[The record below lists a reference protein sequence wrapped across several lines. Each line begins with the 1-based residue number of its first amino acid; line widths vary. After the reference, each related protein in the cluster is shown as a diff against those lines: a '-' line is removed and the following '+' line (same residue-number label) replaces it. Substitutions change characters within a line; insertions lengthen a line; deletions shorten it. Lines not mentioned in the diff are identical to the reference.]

1 MRKKY
6 RPKGVR
12 LDVMAYVQ
20 SGLKRFDD
28 VSVAVD
34 LRIKNHAAMEALRTG
49 LAGKPD
55 IDILIDA
62 FNMTEAFRRYKP
74 ELGLDWATE
83 IRSGQDALLAVGVR
97 GAISG
102 RFICKAE
109 ELVAMN
115 LVMEIHDVQL
125 SNVTVRDMELAMD
138 IIDGDF
144 LNKKVR
150 GIVQAAV

>member
-1 MRKKY
+1 LRKKY
-6 RPKGVR
+6 RPKGIR

-49 LAGKPD
+49 LANKDD
-55 IDILIDA
+55 IDILIGA

-74 ELGLDWATE
+74 ELGLDWAKE
-83 IRSGQDALLAVGVR
+83 IRAGQDALFEVGKR
-97 GAISG
+97 GAVSG
-102 RFICKAE
+102 KFICKAE

-115 LVMEIHDVQL
+115 LVMEIHDIQL
-125 SNVTVRDMELAMD
+125 SNVTVKDMEQAMD
-138 IIDGDF
+138 IISSDF
-144 LNKKVR
+144 RHRKAR
-150 GIVQAAV
+150 SIVHGVV